1 MLQNQPS
8 SSRCNRSIRV
18 LVGDRNLMSAQLLAQ
33 ALSQDPKFHVTFVSS
48 GDHMI
53 SAGNDADVA
62 VMSLNLGGS
71 TDETMRIARNL
82 TEHNSVTRLVMLLDD
97 PTRDIVLDAF
107 RCGASGVFSRTQP
120 VSEFLKCVDRVSQ
133 GEIWAS
139 RSEIDYLLSAL
150 RGTPGSRM
158 VGCEDVSV
166 LSRRELEVVRQAGE
180 GLSNREIAEKL
191 GLSEHTVKNYLFRA
205 FEKIGVSSRVEL
217 LFYFL
222 RHEKL
227 FGDKQTVEQSEES
240 GDPLAKCRE
249 AAQEGALV
257 AQFTLGLA
265 HLQGEGVEKDDHSA
279 YYWLSLAEQN
289 AERIVAE
296 SRRALE
302 QLRKSMHAGKVK
314 EIDRT
319 LAAKSGHTRSKPVLK
334 SLKQRHVTL
343 PSSLAV

>member
-1 MLQNQPS
+1 
-8 SSRCNRSIRV
+8 
-18 LVGDRNLMSAQLLAQ
+18 MSAQLLAQ
-33 ALSQDPKFHVTFVSS
+33 ALAQDPKFHVTFVSS

-62 VMSLNLGGS
+62 VISLDLGGS
-71 TDETMRIARNL
+71 IDETMRIARSF
-82 TEHNSVTRLVMLLDD
+82 TERNSVTRLVMLLDD
-97 PTRDIVLDAF
+97 PTRDIVVDAF

-139 RSEIDYLLSAL
+139 KSEIDYLLSAL

-158 VGCEDVSV
+158 VGCEAVRV
-166 LSRRELEVVRQAGE
+166 LTRRELEVVRQAGE

-217 LFYFL
+217 LFHFL

-227 FGDKQTVEQSEES
+227 LGDKQAVEQSEES
-240 GDPLAKCRE
+240 DDPLSKCRE
-249 AAQEGALV
+249 AAQEGSIV
-257 AQFTLGLA
+257 AQFALGLA
-265 HLQGEGVEKDDHSA
+265 YLHGEEAEKDDYSA

-289 AERIVAE
+289 AERVIAQ
-296 SRRALE
+296 SRHAVK
-302 QLRKSMHAGKVK
+302 QLRKSMNAVKIK

-319 LAAKSGHTRSKPVLK
+319 LAAKSGHTRSKPVLN
-334 SLKQRHVTL
+334 SLKHRHVAV